1 MAICYHGSGTIVPN
15 KKGITAA
22 PIRYGDTVFGKF
34 KKLCEEYDEGTDF
47 ETKDNGSFNFI
58 NYVRWKFLYDI
69 KELLEAEKDKIE
81 FARIMF
87 FCHDEDGS
95 VEKPF
100 PFCVMYE
107 VADGEVFESTIETRL
122 PEGFWACRV
131 Q

>member
-15 KKGITAA
+15 KRGT
-22 PIRYGDTVFGKF
+22 TVFGKF
-34 KKLCEEYDEGTDF
+34 SKLCEEYDERTDF

-58 NYVRWKFLYDI
+58 NYVRWHFLDDV

-100 PFCVMYE
+100 PFCIMYE
-107 VADGEVFESTIETRL
+107 VVDGNVFESTIETRL
-122 PEGFWACRV
+122 PDGFENCRV